1 MRGLAH
7 AAGATVLRVGESRPS
22 AAGSAATERAVETVM
37 VHTYCMVVAPL
48 EAMHTPGGVFGAG
61 WGWPP
66 YAAVALLA
74 PVRPVGHVNGE
85 VSLGQAI
92 GS

>member
-66 YAAVALLA
+66 TVRCRGIASACA
-74 PVRPVGHVNGE
+74 PSGTRE
-85 VSLGQAI
+85 R
-92 GS
+92 